1 MKVLV
6 ADDNADNRQL
16 IEDILIGLGHDTLVA
31 RDGLEALSQSLE
43 QAPDLIVLDINMPGL
58 SGFEVCQRLRDNPNT
73 SQIPILMLTALADV
87 DNRVKGLGLG
97 ADDYLT
103 KPFSPRELIAR
114 IDARLRIK
122 AHTDDLRATQEQ
134 IRKTFERFVPA
145 TVVEQLLEHPE
156 EVRLGGQLKEI
167 TVMFAD
173 LQAFSSVSEHAAP
186 ETMLEVLNRYQE
198 LIVSHILE
206 VEGTIDKFT
215 GDGVMALFNTPL
227 PQENHALQAVRA
239 AVMIQRTL
247 PTFHQDFEPVF
258 QLKVNFG
265 INTGEAVVGNV
276 GTAQLMDYTAIGDTV
291 NLASRLED
299 ISTNGQILVSEST
312 YRQIAPYV
320 IAENLGPRLVKGRET
335 EVTVYQ
341 IMELRS

>member
-16 IEDILIGLGHDTLVA
+16 IEDILLGLGHDTLIA
-31 RDGLEALSQSLE
+31 RDGLEALNQSLE
-43 QAPDLIVLDINMPGL
+43 EIPDLIVLDINMPGM
-58 SGFEVCQRLRDNPNT
+58 SGFEVCQRLRNNSNT

-122 AHTDDLRATQEQ
+122 SHTDDLRATQEQ
-134 IRKTFERFVPA
+134 IRQTFERFVPA
-145 TVVEQLLEHPE
+145 KVVQQLLQHPE
-156 EVRLGGQLKEI
+156 EVKLGGQLKEI

-173 LQAFSSVSEHAAP
+173 LQGFSSVSEHAAP
-186 ETMLEVLNRYQE
+186 ELMLEVLNRYQG
-198 LIVSHILE
+198 LIVHHILE
-206 VEGTIDKFT
+206 VDGTIDKFT

-239 AVMIQRTL
+239 AVMIRRAL
-247 PTFHQDFEPVF
+247 PAFHQEFEPVF

-265 INTGEAVVGNV
+265 IHSGEAVVGNV
-276 GTAQLMDYTAIGDTV
+276 GTAELMDYTAIGDTV
-291 NLASRLED
+291 NLTSRLED
-299 ISTNGQILVSEST
+299 MSTNGQILVSEST
-312 YRQIAPYV
+312 YRQIKPYV
-320 IAENLGPRLVKGRET
+320 TAENLGPRLVKGRET
-335 EVTVYQ
+335 AVTVYQ
-341 IMELRS
+341 ITELRS